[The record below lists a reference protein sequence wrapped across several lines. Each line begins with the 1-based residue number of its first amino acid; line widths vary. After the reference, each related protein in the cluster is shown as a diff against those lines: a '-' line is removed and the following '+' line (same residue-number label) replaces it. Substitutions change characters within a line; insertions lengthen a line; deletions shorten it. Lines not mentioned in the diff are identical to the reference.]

1 MTITAWYMDASEED
15 QRSPHKLEGAEEIKL
30 SDLDK
35 YGVLSWSGIQG
46 AGKYVSLFD

>member
-1 MTITAWYMDASEED
+1 MDASEED

-30 SDLDK
+30 ADLDK

-46 AGKYVSLFD
+46 KGTYIIII